1 MSWKTVQISSFLT
14 ERKGRFKPD
23 EANQKQLKRIEKI
36 DFTGNIH
43 LAENKPTK
51 TSMILVKKGD
61 LVISGINAEKGA
73 ISIYQEKED
82 VMATIHYSSYTFDS
96 NQININYFKWFLK
109 SKTFLKILKDQTR
122 GGIKTEL
129 KPKRLLPLQ
138 IDLPDLKTQEA
149 ILFKIEF
156 IEKEYETLLNEL
168 SGTISYC
175 KKLKQSILQEAIQG
189 KLTREWREENSELIT
204 GKNSAEALLENIK
217 AKKARLIKEKKLKAG
232 KTINHPVSLID
243 DIHLPR
249 NWSWCKSDSIL
260 FTTKLAGFEYTKHI
274 SLQESGE
281 IPVIRAQNVRPFKID
296 KTNLLYIDEE
306 TSLKL
311 ERCALTKKSL
321 LVTFIGAGIGDVAT
335 FDEEIRWHLAPNVA
349 KMEPFD
355 GCEGYINID
364 YLNIFLS
371 SPIGRKEIF
380 KHIKATAQPSLSM
393 GTIRDID
400 FPIPPIEEQ
409 KAIVAKVEALME
421 KCTALEQQITQ
432 SEVHTQMLM
441 QAVLKE
447 AFEEEKDEMSL
458 GMVAETN
465 EKY

>member
-61 LVISGINAEKGA
+61 LVISGINADKGA

-149 ILFKIEF
+149 ILSKIEF
-156 IEKEYETLLNEL
+156 IEKEYQTLLNEL

-189 KLTREWREENSELIT
+189 KLTRDWRGRHPELVS
-204 GKNSAEALLENIK
+204 GSNSAAARLENIK
-217 AKKARLIKEKKLKAG
+217 AEKASLVKEKKIKKEKPLPPILKEEIPFELPEGWVWCRLGDLAH
-232 KTINHPVSLID
+232 TITKGSSPKWQGVQYVDKGILFITSENVGTNQILLKKKKFVEEKFNKIE
-243 DIHLPR
+243 PR
-249 NWSWCKSDSIL
+249 SIL
-260 FTTKLAGFEYTKHI
+260 EKGDVLTNIVGASIGRTAVWDKDFTANINQAVCLIRYPDHYYRKDLLVNTLNSDFGIALMMDGQFDTGRGNL
-274 SLQESGE
+274 SLGAVSK
-281 IPVIRAQNVRPFKID
+281 FKI
-296 KTNLLYIDEE
+296 
-306 TSLKL
+306 
-311 ERCALTKKSL
+311 
-321 LVTFIGAGIGDVAT
+321 
-335 FDEEIRWHLAPNVA
+335 
-349 KMEPFD
+349 PF
-355 GCEGYINID
+355 
-364 YLNIFLS
+364 
-371 SPIGRKEIF
+371 
-380 KHIKATAQPSLSM
+380 
-393 GTIRDID
+393 
-400 FPIPPIEEQ
+400 PPLEEQ
-409 KAIVAKVEALME
+409 KAIVAKVEGLME
-421 KCTALEQQITQ
+421 KCSVLEQQVTQ
-432 SEVHTQMLM
+432 SEQHAQMLM

-447 AFEEEKDEMSL
+447 AFQEKKQ
-458 GMVAETN
+458 VVQVVN
-465 EKY
+465 